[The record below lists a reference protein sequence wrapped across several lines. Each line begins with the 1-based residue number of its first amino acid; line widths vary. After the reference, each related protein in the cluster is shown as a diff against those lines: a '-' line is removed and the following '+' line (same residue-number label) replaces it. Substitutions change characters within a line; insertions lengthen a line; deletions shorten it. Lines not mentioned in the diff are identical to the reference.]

1 MDGHCLIRGALAGM
15 LLGALVYQPG
25 VSAQE
30 VVQEPQIEQPSA
42 VNLIHEEPGHIH
54 AFIDKVKGYVDPDNA
69 EVISVHQLA
78 CLIDHL
84 DKSLFCRGQVVVK
97 NPDVW
102 GQNRLTQYRAEYEDQ
117 MKGQVGNFEVILNG
131 YQRRADLAA
140 LTSAT
145 SVGASVGPQISNSR
159 NVSTTT
165 TSTPAQSAPAIP
177 SAVGLLGPNGLA
189 ANANTLIGTM
199 SPLLM
204 PSNLTALALAN
215 KGATP
220 GIGIEPTVLLDERSN
235 FLNHLHQLRRNSAG
249 DDRSDLPGYGLYL
262 VRMPV
267 SILPG
272 DQSIRGKG
280 AVVTVQA
287 KHGLTHDLLANTFRN
302 VVILDTAYQLM
313 DAVTRGQYLPISDDQ
328 DIDCEKDPYL
338 SPFSPK
344 RPCDREVTGG
354 RDSSVAGHGANGQKF
369 SAQAAMA
376 TPIARSGS
384 TSGSQG
390 SAPASEVVPIYGDK
404 NLKKLVCAVK
414 VDQES
419 WFRHDPSVVSWLLG
433 ELASAHDYMREQARS
448 GNPLFQPT
456 IFENIGNLAVIRD
469 YQALKFHREKW
480 LQELAK
486 QRNEVADKLEP
497 SKLRVRPI
505 DILAYALMIQSVFVD
520 RQLKYDMKVMAQR
533 KGCPCGDPYQFNF
546 YDLCPDEATSHAFN
560 VYVECKWPI
569 HVFSLDPIIDQQNQ
583 LDLYS
588 ERTELQLAL
597 ATAVASGQ
605 ASFENATSYAR
616 RLEKDLASIAL
627 NRTAVG
633 FGAGEATFGWR
644 FYPRLQSPPTQSNP
658 QRILGILVNNGPGPD
673 YGLKNLQIEPGQREC
688 YALMVVPNFASAM
701 KLTTVTNWFDLKTR
715 HPDQE
720 LETTDMVRLGRKL
733 QTARNAMQRL
743 CDSGRY
749 RPVELEVLR
758 DRLNQLEAMLPM
770 QSHDVLLPFEADLT
784 GSEIFSST
792 TAGLGPRLLTW
803 YGEPG
808 NTGGTIFILGS
819 GFSVRDMKVI
829 VGGVQV
835 PDSASAGASP
845 SSFDIVS
852 RNVLRVDIP
861 SNATPIR
868 TPVVFRDPSFVCNH
882 QGKGLKGDGTCGD
895 CAALKAGASDFGAA
909 VRAVDSVVYAA
920 QAEVNRITGLGT
932 AGPSPANGAKSVAIA
947 ARAMASSIGQEKTS
961 QTAVNAASAV
971 ASAAEAAANAT
982 MAKPEV
988 VAQAARSAAEG
999 FKTANTGTAPTD
1011 CECKQRWVLD
1021 VHVATSN
1028 GISNHLF
1035 VEVPDPATNP
1045 ATTPKTYKTTVTTVS
1060 TPNASNGSTTT
1071 NTTFEVPIQGS
1082 GLPAGTF
1089 LPLGTGL
1096 PAGGTFFAPGA
1107 ATINAVLPQPPSA
1120 APAPAAGTSIT
1131 PKATSTETE
1140 RALDTELNPVTGGLL
1155 PGAVDRSVPSQ
1166 SVPPPAVNMAIAGRG
1181 NLAVPP
1187 PAPMLPVGS
1196 LRSTAPTPGLLRAGV
1211 ASLSAGNPGQK
1222 NVAAVRNLDPNI
1234 QPTAAKATRTS
1245 QGRLFTRS
1253 QSTKPEPS
1261 TSKPVTNASPQPT
1274 PRRSLLSRVLGG
1286 DQ

>member
-1 MDGHCLIRGALAGM
+1 
-15 LLGALVYQPG
+15 
-25 VSAQE
+25 
-30 VVQEPQIEQPSA
+30 
-42 VNLIHEEPGHIH
+42 
-54 AFIDKVKGYVDPDNA
+54 
-69 EVISVHQLA
+69 
-78 CLIDHL
+78 
-84 DKSLFCRGQVVVK
+84 
-97 NPDVW
+97 
-102 GQNRLTQYRAEYEDQ
+102 
-117 MKGQVGNFEVILNG
+117 MKGQLNSFEIILNG

-145 SVGASVGPQISNSR
+145 SVGASVGPRISNSR

-165 TSTPAQSAPAIP
+165 TSTPAQSPTIP
-177 SAVGLLGPNGLA
+177 SAVGLLGANGLA

-215 KGATP
+215 KGATA

-249 DDRSDLPGYGLYL
+249 DDRSALPGYGLYL

-272 DQSIRGKG
+272 DQSIKGKG

-287 KHGLTHDLLANTFRN
+287 KHNLTPDLLANTFRN

-313 DAVTRGQYLPISDDQ
+313 DAITRGQYLPISDNQ
-328 DIDCEKDPYL
+328 DTECEKDPYL
-338 SPFSPK
+338 SHFSPTSPCGPKETSGGGQAEK
-344 RPCDREVTGG
+344 R
-354 RDSSVAGHGANGQKF
+354 AL
-369 SAQAAMA
+369 
-376 TPIARSGS
+376 PIGPHSGS
-384 TSGSQG
+384 RSGSQG
-390 SAPASEVVPIYGDK
+390 SAAASEVVPIYGK
-404 NLKKLVCAVK
+404 ENLRKLVCAVK
-414 VDQES
+414 ADQES

-448 GNPLFQPT
+448 GNPLFQPM
-456 IFENIGNLAVIRD
+456 IFENIGNLALIRD

-486 QRNEVADKLEP
+486 QRNEVPDKDKLEP

-533 KGCPCGDPYQFNF
+533 KGCACGDPYQFCF
-546 YDLCPDEATSHAFN
+546 YDLCPDEATAHAFN
-560 VYVECKWPI
+560 MYVECKWPI
-569 HVFSLDPIIDQQNQ
+569 HVFSLDPILDQQNQ

-616 RLEKDLASIAL
+616 RLEKDLAAIAL

-658 QRILGILVNNGPGPD
+658 RRILGILINNGPGPD

-688 YALMVVPNFASAM
+688 YALMVVPDFASAM
-701 KLTTVTNWFDLKTR
+701 KLTTVTNWFDLKTH

-720 LETTDMVRLGRKL
+720 LETTDMVHLGRKL

-749 RPVELEVLR
+749 RPVDLEVLH
-758 DRLNQLEAMLPM
+758 DRLSQLEAMLPM

-808 NTGGTIFILGS
+808 NNGGTILILGS

-861 SNATPIR
+861 SGATPIR
-868 TPVVFRDPSFVCNH
+868 TPVVYRDPSLVCFN
-882 QGKGLKGDGTCGD
+882 QGNGQDGYGKCDD
-895 CAALKAGASDFGAA
+895 CVALKKAASDAGTAA
-909 VRAVDSVVYAA
+909 NAADAVANAA
-920 QAEVNRITGLGT
+920 QATSGITSAT
-932 AGPSPANGAKSVAIA
+932 A
-947 ARAMASSIGQEKTS
+947 Q
-961 QTAVNAASAV
+961 AV
-971 ASAAEAAANAT
+971 ADAATSAANAIAS
-982 MAKPEV
+982 AKNDV
-988 VAQAARSAAEG
+988 ATKAAQAVESAAAAG
-999 FKTANTGTAPTD
+999 AKIKSATAQDVAATAQVAAQAVKTANQPKAPE
-1011 CECKQRWVLD
+1011 CQCKQRWVLD

-1035 VEVPDPATNP
+1035 VEVPTGP
-1045 ATTPKTYKTTVTTVS
+1045 TTPPTPTTVKTTVTTV
-1060 TPNASNGSTTT
+1060 TKPNASDGSTTT
-1071 NTTFEVPIQGS
+1071 TTTFEVPKENS
-1082 GLPAGTF
+1082 NLPPGTF
-1089 LPLGTGL
+1089 LPLNTSL
-1096 PAGGTFFAPGA
+1096 PAGGTFVAPGA
-1107 ATINAVLPQPPSA
+1107 ATINATPPQPQSA
-1120 APAPAAGTSIT
+1120 APAPGSGGST
-1131 PKATSTETE
+1131 PKTSSATATEK
-1140 RALDTELNPVTGGLL
+1140 ASDPELNPVTGGLL
-1155 PGAVDRSVPSQ
+1155 PGAVDRSGPSL
-1166 SVPPPAVNMAIAGRG
+1166 SVSPPAVNMAIAGRG

-1187 PAPMLPVGS
+1187 PAPILPPGS
-1196 LRSTAPTPGLLRAGV
+1196 LRSSAPTPGLLRAGI
-1211 ASLSAGNPGQK
+1211 AGMAAGNLGQEH
-1222 NVAAVRNLDPNI
+1222 VAAVRNVDPNI
-1234 QPTAAKATRTS
+1234 QPTAAQATRS
-1245 QGRLFTRS
+1245 GQGRLFARS
-1253 QSTKPEPS
+1253 QSTRPEPS

-1274 PRRSLLSRVLGG
+1274 TRRSLLSRVLGG
-1286 DQ
+1286 DR